1 MSIGQEIIA
10 GLHEAVGYMDGTA
23 DTAEFCAHS
32 VPAGRIP
39 EAIDVKAL
47 RQRMGISQPA
57 FASMFGLSLSTL
69 RNWEQGKRRPDP
81 AARAYLKVIEAAP
94 DVVRRVLCG

>member
-1 MSIGQEIIA
+1 MSIGQELIA
-10 GLHEAVGYMDGTA
+10 SLHEAVEYMDGTA
-23 DTAEFCAHS
+23 DKTKFSAHTFP
-32 VPAGRIP
+32 VGQIP
-39 EAIDVKAL
+39 ETVDVKAL
-47 RQRMGISQPA
+47 RQRMGISQSE
-57 FASMFGLSLSTL
+57 FAAMFGLSLYTL